1 MHNDNLHN
9 ALLCRKSPELMRWQT
24 RFSVALDVARGL
36 QFLHSCDPPVIHS
49 DIKPSNVLLDRSFAA
64 KIGDFGLARF
74 KTENRLE
81 AETLSYESD
90 CVSVFEEQSPEGP
103 IPSPDAVVKKNRKGV
118 GGNLVNEENRGSSGA
133 VLKDYVMDWIGNDV
147 RMHRPK
153 VELTA
158 SVSTSS
164 TNAKD
169 ENNNKKKHKSNSS
182 SRRRRKLEWWESMD
196 EDGDVL
202 KKQKRRHVRKWWKEE
217 YSQELA

>member
-1 MHNDNLHN
+1 MHNGNLHN
-9 ALLCRKSPELMRWQT
+9 ALLLRKSPEFMRWQT

-36 QFLHSCDPPVIHS
+36 QFFHSCDPPVIHD

-81 AETLSYESD
+81 AEALSYKSNGA
-90 CVSVFEEQSPEGP
+90 SVFEEQSPERP
-103 IPSPDAVVKKNRKGV
+103 IPLPDAVVKKNGKGV

-133 VLKDYVMDWIGNDV
+133 VLKDYVIDWIRNDV
-147 RMHRPK
+147 GIQRPK

-158 SVSTSS
+158 SAAS

-182 SRRRRKLEWWESMD
+182 SSRRKLEWWKS
-196 EDGDVL
+196 
-202 KKQKRRHVRKWWKEE
+202 
-217 YSQELA
+217 